1 MNDRIVTIDNSTP
14 AATGVGAPLHGW
26 IEPRPTTATS
36 QVTQDLGAERLRA
49 KYEHEDKLKVHRD
62 HLFNEWQS
70 RAAELGKSAPAVLL
84 GRLSDLGFAWRD
96 VARMLGV
103 SVAALQKWR
112 RGEKMT
118 GTNRLRL
125 ASLLAACDLIVSHYA
140 VDEIASWFE
149 MPLTTECPITP
160 IDLYADEQPK
170 LLFDY
175 ASGHG
180 HPEQV
185 LSEFVPDWRERY
197 RSDFEV
203 YEAMDGELAIRPKD
217 K

>member
-1 MNDRIVTIDNSTP
+1 
-14 AATGVGAPLHGW
+14 
-26 IEPRPTTATS
+26 
-36 QVTQDLGAERLRA
+36 
-49 KYEHEDKLKVHRD
+49 
-62 HLFNEWQS
+62 
-70 RAAELGKSAPAVLL
+70 
-84 GRLSDLGFAWRD
+84 
-96 VARMLGV
+96 
-103 SVAALQKWR
+103 
-112 RGEKMT
+112 MT
-118 GTNRLRL
+118 GANRLRL
-125 ASLLAACDLIVSHYA
+125 ASLLAACDLIVRHYA

-160 IDLYADEQPK
+160 IDLYADQQPK